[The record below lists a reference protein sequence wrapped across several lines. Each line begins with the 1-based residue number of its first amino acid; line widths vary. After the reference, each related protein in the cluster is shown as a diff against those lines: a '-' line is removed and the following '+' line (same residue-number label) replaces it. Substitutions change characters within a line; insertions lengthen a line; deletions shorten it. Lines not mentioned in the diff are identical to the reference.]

1 LKSIEIFVLQRHAS
15 PLKKILKK
23 SGLPYTMVSADV
35 SGKKGWHVSIILPD
49 ELVNDTIQKISNAV
63 DLRRKENI
71 ITIRKVEGS
80 VSRDLERQA
89 DKAKKEK
96 VKSPIESILE
106 STKRYIWVNKD
117 LLSMA
122 MIAGLVALAGLFLDN
137 PVLII
142 GAMLLAPVLGPI
154 NAISVNIC
162 LGRLKAAIR
171 ANVAILILIGA
182 VIGLSAATTAIASQF
197 ISLPTTG
204 EILTRTK
211 FELVD
216 LAIVLLLGLA
226 GGLALVTELS
236 EILAG
241 VAIAAALLPPAAV
254 AGIELAIGNASLFYG
269 SLTLVVASILGLTL
283 GNVLAF
289 VLKGIH
295 PRRYYQQ
302 EEAKKYT
309 LYFAVAIS
317 TLIIILVLV
326 SHFM

>member
-1 LKSIEIFVLQRHAS
+1 MAYAE
-15 PLKKILKK
+15 
-23 SGLPYTMVSADV
+23 V
-35 SGKKGWHVSIILPD
+35 SGRKGLHVSIILPD
-49 ELVNDTIQKISNAV
+49 ELVNDIIQKISNVV
-63 DLRRKENI
+63 DLRHKENI

-89 DKAKKEK
+89 EQAKKEK
-96 VKSPIESILE
+96 IKSPIESILE
-106 STKRYIWVNKD
+106 STKRHIWVNKD
-117 LLSMA
+117 FLNMA

-162 LGRLKAAIR
+162 IGRLKAAIR

-182 VIGLSAATTAIASQF
+182 VIGVSAATTAIVSQF
-197 ISLPTTG
+197 IFLPTTG

-211 FELVD
+211 FELVN

-254 AGIELAIGNASLFYG
+254 AGIELAIGNTSLFYG
-269 SLTLVVASILGLTL
+269 SLILVVASILGLTL

-295 PRRYYQQ
+295 PRRYYQR

-309 LYFAVAIS
+309 LYFAMALS
-317 TLIIILVLV
+317 TLIIILVLL
-326 SHFM
+326 SHFV